1 MSALLRLQARVD
13 LILELLGEED
23 DEEEAEEDA

>member
-1 MSALLRLQARVD
+1 MQTLLRLDAKID

-23 DEEEAEEDA
+23 DDEEAEEDT